1 MCAAGQPKPVR
12 DCDRRRERAVVAAAS
27 YEARHA
33 RPARQHLNSGTR
45 DVVRLGDLF
54 ATPSAWFLPVLSL
67 LLARGAGPRGGTNDD
82 GSVAP
87 PAIQSGS
94 THPNASISHHHNPP
108 SQAGHLRQGR
118 PSQPASAIATALS
131 PSEHS
136 GDVVPRLAIL
146 GRCSK
151 ISTGRTAAAVRGAPS
166 AFFCPKSSR
175 KFNNRNLQMVA
186 HSMNAAYSDRG
197 SHECFAIR
205 LSDAMYP
212 ARKS

>member
-45 DVVRLGDLF
+45 DVVRLRDLF
-54 ATPSAWFLPVLSL
+54 ATPSAWFLPVSSL

-166 AFFCPKSSR
+166 AFFCRNQVGSSTTR
-175 KFNNRNLQMVA
+175 TYRWW
-186 HSMNAAYSDRG
+186 R
-197 SHECFAIR
+197 IR
-205 LSDAMYP
+205 
-212 ARKS
+212 